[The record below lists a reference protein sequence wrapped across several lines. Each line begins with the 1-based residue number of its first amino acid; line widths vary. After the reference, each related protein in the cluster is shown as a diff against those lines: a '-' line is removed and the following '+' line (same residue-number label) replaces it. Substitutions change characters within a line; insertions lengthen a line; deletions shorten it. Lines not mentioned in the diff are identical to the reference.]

1 VSNVQS
7 RLTWGIRTLL
17 VCSAVLNVALS
28 VEILSPSGANRDKPD
43 SVIPPQLETI
53 IQRLPPEDSKRFKAA
68 LRHHIPAALANR
80 VRADEL
86 SAQSLRLIQA
96 EPLDLPEL
104 KLTIGQIR
112 HARQANVD
120 ELLAAFYECLP
131 EMSEQGRKQLAA
143 TWREQTPATKKD

>member
-1 VSNVQS
+1 VSKVQS
-7 RLTWGIRTLL
+7 RLAWGIRTIL
-17 VCSAVLNVALS
+17 VCSVVLNVALS
-28 VEILSPSGANRDKPD
+28 VEILHPSGANSAGPD
-43 SVIPPQLETI
+43 SVIPPQLERI

-68 LRHHIPAALANR
+68 LGHHIPAVLANR

-96 EPLDLPEL
+96 EPLNLPAL

-131 EMSEQGRKQLAA
+131 EMSAQGRKQLAA
-143 TWREQTPATKKD
+143 NWREQAAGAQ